1 MGRLCA
7 SIIAAMPKTRI
18 ARETWLFWLLA
29 ALVLAAGLGLR
40 DPWPA
45 DEPRFALVAKQMV
58 ESGDWLFP
66 HRGAE
71 LYSDKPPLFMWT
83 QAASYLLVRDWR
95 VAFLLPSLLAALGT
109 LWCVVD
115 LGRRLWTKRVGLYAG
130 YAVLFALQFTYQA
143 KKAQIDPLL
152 TFLVTLGN
160 YAFLR
165 FHLRMR
171 GDAARADWRW
181 WLLGWF
187 AAGLGTVTKGVGV
200 LALAMIVPGAWAA
213 ARGWHAARAPLRDWR
228 VLLGPL
234 AFVVAAA
241 LWLAP
246 MLLVALHGDDPAY
259 RAYVH
264 DILFRQTAERYA
276 SSWAHRQPPWYFIE
290 IMATLWLPALLA
302 LPWALPAWRRRLR
315 RRDARYLL
323 PLAWW
328 VLVLAFFSLPAGKR
342 DMYILPALPMACLAL
357 APLLPGIVRRRGAR
371 RLAFAFAILLAAVL
385 AGAGAA
391 LLLPDGALA
400 ARLALER
407 GLAAAQLRAAGWML
421 LAMGAGVAVAM
432 AWSGARRAHM
442 GVIAGLA
449 STWILFGLVAYP
461 LLDASSSSRDLMHEA
476 RTRIG
481 PAAELGLV
489 AWKEQNLLM
498 AEGPTRTFGFR
509 RAPADQLRDAAAW
522 QAEAPASRWL
532 MAQDT
537 ALLPCVERSR
547 AIALGAAN
555 RRDWSLLPAAATAR
569 CAAAAS
575 PAVRDGAAPTGDVR

>member
-1 MGRLCA
+1 M
-7 SIIAAMPKTRI
+7 IAAMPKTRI

-58 ESGDWLFP
+58 ESGQWLFP
-66 HRGAE
+66 HRGDE

-83 QAASYLLVRDWR
+83 QAASYLVVRSWR

-130 YAVLFALQFTYQA
+130 YALLFALQFTYQA
-143 KKAQIDPLL
+143 KKAQIDPLV
-152 TFLVTLGN
+152 TFLITLGN

-171 GDAARADWRW
+171 GDAAGPDWRW
-181 WLLGWF
+181 WMLGWF

-200 LALAMIVPGAWAA
+200 LALAMIVPALYAA
-213 ARGWHAARAPLRDWR
+213 LRGWQGARAPLRDWR

-246 MLLVALHGDDPAY
+246 MLLAALHGDDPAY

-276 SSWAHRQPPWYFIE
+276 ASWAHQQPAWYFIE
-290 IMATLWLPALLA
+290 VMATLWLPALLA

-371 RLAFAFAILLAAVL
+371 RLAFAFSLLLALLL

-391 LLLPDGALA
+391 LLAPHGAPA
-400 ARLALER
+400 ARLVAER
-407 GLAAAQLRAAGWML
+407 GLELAQVRAAGWML
-421 LAMGAGVAVAM
+421 LAMGGGVAVAI
-432 AWSGARRAHM
+432 AWSGVRRAPLGM
-442 GVIAGLA
+442 VAGLA
-449 STWILFGLVAYP
+449 STWVLYGLLAYP
-461 LLDASSSSRDLMHEA
+461 LLDASSSSRDLMHDA
-476 RTRIG
+476 RLRIG

-498 AEGPTRTFGFR
+498 AEGPVRTFGFR
-509 RAPADQLRDAAAW
+509 RAPQDQLRAAVAW
-522 QAEAPASRWL
+522 QAQAPAARWL
-532 MAQDT
+532 MVQDT
-537 ALLPCVERSR
+537 ALSPCVDK
-547 AIALGAAN
+547 AGAVALGAAN
-555 RRDWSLLPAAATAR
+555 RREWSLLPATATVC
-569 CAAAAS
+569 CAAANN
-575 PAVRDGAAPTGDVR
+575 GAAVGTADGNGR